1 MVQPDGDGDF
11 SGIEPQQLWNMI
23 NSIKNR
29 TSWDGNGSGAPLVAS
44 WLSQAGRIGLDATR
58 LNTIN
63 KHFSWAQDQL
73 PMLRRRHSLAAAEAK
88 EESDF
93 GASGMVTAG
102 SGDLGKYK
110 TQEAA
115 QKAGKDAAKKYKDG
129 DITAQQ
135 YLQLMQQN
143 EDDPDFAAASCK
155 ELGQARLA
163 ELEPYSSQLDSD
175 NPDAGRSVFANF
187 VATSMRGGMQYKDS
201 AGHEDID
208 FLAPLVTE
216 ANFPADVLTDLG
228 TQALLPGN
236 TVYSDQVWKALAADP
251 KAATQ
256 FVHDN
261 IKILPTFMQS
271 DSEHRGGLINPN
283 AKDFAT
289 VIEAGTIPGPGADAN
304 MAADNTTKLV
314 EYYANHQ
321 DDHTHPEIQQVF
333 ADDIKYYWSDMQA
346 SLTDPAPA
354 PHGPGHVDVSD
365 ADWEGFIHESMQNP
379 KSTAELLSYS
389 QEMADQL
396 ADSDPD
402 NPWVESASGTLEG
415 TFGFEATTV
424 YQEKK
429 AAGDADAEEWQD
441 TVSEQLSKAA
451 EAGVDIAFEP
461 GEAGKTVSKAV
472 INDVLDTLNKHI
484 VKIKPK
490 DMGSPPS
497 TATWRGDWK
506 EGAHQ
511 QYMKNHN
518 LGDPQQYA
526 DIYTGGKPFLDDD
539 GHLIANATPAQKQ
552 AYNEWL
558 KDPAVG
564 NSLDRNFLNRN
575 GSRTDAL
582 TGVH

>member
-1 MVQPDGDGDF
+1 MVEPGGGGDF
-11 SGIEPQQLWNMI
+11 SGIDPQQLWDMI
-23 NSIKNR
+23 SSIKNR
-29 TSWDGNGSGAPLVAS
+29 TGWDGNGSSARLVAS
-44 WLSQAGRIGLDATR
+44 WMSQADRVGLDATR

-73 PMLRRRHSLAAAEAK
+73 PMLRRRHSLAVAEAK
-88 EESDF
+88 EEGDF
-93 GASGMVTAG
+93 GQTGMVGAG

-129 DITAQQ
+129 DITMQQ

-163 ELEPYSSQLDSD
+163 QMAPYSSQFDSD
-175 NPDAGRSVFANF
+175 NPDAGRSVFATF

-201 AGHEDID
+201 AGHDDIS

-228 TQALLPGN
+228 TQALAPGN
-236 TVYSDQVWKALAADP
+236 ASSSDQIWKALAADP

-261 IKILPTFMQS
+261 IGVLPTFMKS
-271 DSEHRGGLINPN
+271 DSNNRGGLLDAN
-283 AKDFAT
+283 AKDFAA
-289 VIEAGTIPGPGADAN
+289 VVEAGTIPGPGANAN

-314 EYYANHQ
+314 QYYANHQ
-321 DDHTHPEIQQVF
+321 EEHAHPEVEQVF
-333 ADDIKYYWSDMQA
+333 ADDIEYYWSDVQA

-354 PHGPGHVDVSD
+354 PLGPGHVDVAS
-365 ADWEGFIHESMQNP
+365 ADWEGFIHESMQDP
-379 KSTAELLSYS
+379 KATAELLSYS

-402 NPWVESASGTLEG
+402 NPWVENASGTLEG

-429 AAGDADAEEWQD
+429 AAGDADAEEWQE
-441 TVSEQLSKAA
+441 TVSDQLGKAA
-451 EAGVDIAFEP
+451 ETGVEIAFEP
-461 GEAGKTVSKAV
+461 GEAGTAVSKAV
-472 INDVLDTLNKHI
+472 INDVLETLNKRI
-484 VKIKPK
+484 VKVDPK

-497 TATWRGDWK
+497 TATWQHAWN
-506 EGAHQ
+506 EGASQ
-511 QYMKNHN
+511 QYAKNHT
-518 LGDPQQYA
+518 LGDPQRYA
-526 DIYTGGKPFLDDD
+526 DMYTGGKPFLTDD
-539 GHLIANATPAQKQ
+539 GHLIAHATAAQKQ

-564 NSLDRNFLNRN
+564 NALDKDFLNRN
-575 GSRTDAL
+575 GSRADAL
-582 TGVH
+582 TGVG

>member
-283 AKDFAT
+283 AKDFAA
-289 VIEAGTIPGPGADAN
+289 VLRAGTMPGPGSDPN
-304 MAADNTTKLV
+304 MAADNTTNLAK
-314 EYYANHQ
+314 YYSNHP

-333 ADDIKYYWSDMQA
+333 ADDIKFYFSDLES
-346 SLTDPAPA
+346 SLTDPAPVDQ
-354 PHGPGHVDVSD
+354 GKGHVNLK
-365 ADWEGFIHESMQNP
+365 AEEWEGFMHEAMQDP
-379 KSTAELLSYS
+379 SSTAALLAYS
-389 QEMADQL
+389 SEQTDLL
-396 ADSDPD
+396 ADGDPH
-402 NPWVESASGTLEG
+402 NPEVEQAAGLIDG
-415 TFGFEATTV
+415 TFSFEATKV
-424 YQEKK
+424 FQEKQ
-429 AAGDADAEEWQD
+429 AAGDKTAEDWQE
-441 TVSEQLSKAA
+441 TVTERLNKTI
-451 EAGVDIAFEP
+451 ETGVEVAFEP
-461 GEAGKTVSKAV
+461 GDAVKIISKASIGYV
-472 INDVLDTLNKHI
+472 LTTFTDSMVKTSPADLGPAPSKVKWQHEWMEAASHAYVDNPDVGN
-484 VKIKPK
+484 PK
-490 DMGSPPS
+490 
-497 TATWRGDWK
+497 
-506 EGAHQ
+506 
-511 QYMKNHN
+511 
-518 LGDPQQYA
+518 QYA
-526 DIYTGGKPFLDDD
+526 QTYSGGKPFLTSS
-539 GHLIANATPAQKQ
+539 GQLVPNANAGQKQ

-558 KDPAVG
+558 KDPTTSKAMY
-564 NSLDRNFLNRN
+564 SMFLQRDHGRVAAIT
-575 GSRTDAL
+575 GS
-582 TGVH
+582 